1 MLIKKNTK
9 GEGIL
14 IVAINSYYYEVYSL
28 EKKNGL
34 SLIQGYF
41 GIFMW
46 CILLIT
52 SLFGGIFIFFIILMN
67 NKITKVPLGVK
78 KSIASS
84 RGI

>member
-34 SLIQGYF
+34 PLIQEYF
-41 GIFMW
+41 GIFM
-46 CILLIT
+46 
-52 SLFGGIFIFFIILMN
+52 
-67 NKITKVPLGVK
+67 
-78 KSIASS
+78 
-84 RGI
+84 

>member
-1 MLIKKNTK
+1 MLIKKITK

-41 GIFMW
+41 GIFM
-46 CILLIT
+46 
-52 SLFGGIFIFFIILMN
+52 
-67 NKITKVPLGVK
+67 
-78 KSIASS
+78 
-84 RGI
+84 